1 MIQSPTVKIL
11 DKIEITTIPKFK
23 GEGCTPYI
31 EVLSGRDF
39 DLIYTN
45 KNSANLKKHMNTEG
59 GGSTHQHPKI
69 VINVDKDPL
78 LCGDIY
84 FRLMHRTSSGKGK
97 LICRFALNTSFIPQ
111 DEKMYEFTRNTVDPD
126 AVQKDQRIH
135 PAFKIRLYFKDVCT
149 KCEPTMS
156 LEQLCRRCVEL
167 MGDEVKTWKIIKNIL
182 DVRSCHFLLFRVT
195 PRGHRRMACA

>member
-45 KNSANLKKHMNTEG
+45 KNSVNLKKHVNTEG
-59 GGSTHQHPKI
+59 GGGSSQKI
-69 VINVDKDPL
+69 VMNVDKDPL

-84 FRLMHRTSSGKGK
+84 FRLMHRTSSGKGQ

-111 DEKMYEFTRNTVDPD
+111 DEKV
-126 AVQKDQRIH
+126 
-135 PAFKIRLYFKDVCT
+135 
-149 KCEPTMS
+149 
-156 LEQLCRRCVEL
+156 
-167 MGDEVKTWKIIKNIL
+167 
-182 DVRSCHFLLFRVT
+182 
-195 PRGHRRMACA
+195 